1 MTQALSSLVT
11 IVISG
16 LTFMLCAWAAS
27 LWHRNKGLNDE
38 IKRLKE
44 QKWQKD
50 IDDIRARYDNASVQS
65 VVDQSNKD
73 WAARKNT
80 AND

>member
-1 MTQALSSLVT
+1 MELLSSLVT

-16 LTFMLCAWAAS
+16 LTFILCAWAAI
-27 LWHRNKGLNDE
+27 LWNRNKGLNDE
-38 IKRLKE
+38 LKRIKE
-44 QKWQKD
+44 EKWKKD
-50 IDDIRARYDNASVQS
+50 LDAIANYYRSADVQS

-80 AND
+80 SND